1 MLPANIRDASNSG
14 RLLAHAVH
22 RLAAA
27 NVARQQVRTLRA
39 PRCSLLGLIN
49 GILDLSKIEAGK
61 LELENYDFNLREL
74 IEDVTYSFSEA
85 AGEKGLE
92 LSCFISSNVPPA
104 IVGDAGRL
112 RQIFVNLISN
122 ALKFTE
128 RGEIVVEASLI
139 EASASSAL
147 IGFEVKDTGIG
158 ISETDQARIFGAF
171 SQADGSMKRRYG
183 GTGLGLSIAKD
194 LCEMMGGS
202 IEVTSEQ
209 GVGSTFRFSA
219 RFAQQAAS
227 VQQLG
232 SRARR
237 GNGLRV
243 LVVDD
248 NPANRK
254 ILQDHLLK
262 EGIRVA
268 TANSGAEALGM
279 ARTAASRRA
288 AFDVALVDMMM
299 PDMNRLELARAI
311 KLDPGLAS
319 LQVVLLTSLGQEVPE
334 TCNYVAWQLIKPIR
348 GRELLDCLDALA
360 TGGASCPATAS
371 CAAAAADRSVSQ
383 QGAIGAGRHIL
394 LVEDS
399 PVNTD
404 VAVGI
409 LDSFGCTVETASHGR
424 EALAIHARRDFDV
437 IFMDCQMPEM
447 DGFETTAE
455 IRRRE
460 AAEGRRTPIVALT
473 ANAIKGDRERC
484 LKEGMDDYLAK
495 PFTTSQMASAL
506 KAVFAGS
513 VMCDAAAASDQ
524 PVAVAAFSATDV
536 LDESVLASLRQL
548 QCAGRPDI
556 VRRTIGLY
564 MESAPQ
570 LLTEL
575 QEGAASGDV
584 AALGRASHS
593 LKSNS
598 ANVGAMKLAAQ
609 CNDLEK
615 LARSGMLAEACALV
629 REVLE
634 DYAVAKAM
642 LSEHLERAA

>member
-139 EASASSAL
+139 EAS
-147 IGFEVKDTGIG
+147 
-158 ISETDQARIFGAF
+158 
-171 SQADGSMKRRYG
+171 
-183 GTGLGLSIAKD
+183 
-194 LCEMMGGS
+194 
-202 IEVTSEQ
+202 
-209 GVGSTFRFSA
+209 
-219 RFAQQAAS
+219 
-227 VQQLG
+227 
-232 SRARR
+232 
-237 GNGLRV
+237 
-243 LVVDD
+243 
-248 NPANRK
+248 
-254 ILQDHLLK
+254 
-262 EGIRVA
+262 
-268 TANSGAEALGM
+268 
-279 ARTAASRRA
+279 
-288 AFDVALVDMMM
+288 
-299 PDMNRLELARAI
+299 
-311 KLDPGLAS
+311 
-319 LQVVLLTSLGQEVPE
+319 
-334 TCNYVAWQLIKPIR
+334 
-348 GRELLDCLDALA
+348 
-360 TGGASCPATAS
+360 
-371 CAAAAADRSVSQ
+371 
-383 QGAIGAGRHIL
+383 
-394 LVEDS
+394 
-399 PVNTD
+399 
-404 VAVGI
+404 
-409 LDSFGCTVETASHGR
+409 
-424 EALAIHARRDFDV
+424 
-437 IFMDCQMPEM
+437 
-447 DGFETTAE
+447 
-455 IRRRE
+455 
-460 AAEGRRTPIVALT
+460 
-473 ANAIKGDRERC
+473 
-484 LKEGMDDYLAK
+484 
-495 PFTTSQMASAL
+495 ASAL